1 MRLTILMVVAILA
14 LPCALLAQQRGG
26 YVIPGASAPRDP
38 LPRFTIA
45 PRGAPLGPVGLP
57 LPSIGLQP
65 PEVDWTHRPQHR
77 HRGFFVPWHVMM
89 FYLPQPIFALP
100 AAPEPAAK
108 PVEQPP
114 AMGRLVLDVVPA
126 SAQIFADGY
135 YVGAPEDFTAERGGR
150 LLEAG
155 PHRIDVSAA
164 GFEPLS
170 VDLRVSPGQ
179 PITYK
184 AALKPL
190 PPPVAVPPSTFYLIP
205 GCYMGN
211 IPPDVAQLPATC
223 DKNRAITWRP

>member
-1 MRLTILMVVAILA
+1 MRLIIVTVVATLA
-14 LPCALLAQQRGG
+14 LPCAALAQQHAS

-45 PRGAPLGPVGLP
+45 PRGAPLGPAGLP

-65 PEVDWTHRPQHR
+65 PHLDGIHRPAHR
-77 HRGFFVPWHVMM
+77 RRDFFVPWHMM
-89 FYLPQPIFALP
+89 VFYMPLPVTAP
-100 AAPEPAAK
+100 APVPEPAPK
-108 PVEQPP
+108 PIEQPP

-155 PHRIDVSAA
+155 PHRIDVSAP

-179 PITYK
+179 PVTYK

-211 IPPDVAQLPATC
+211 IPPEVAQLPPTC